1 MRYSSS
7 RIKQETW
14 LQSVDHLIH
23 MVDIGR
29 LDPNPAFGSLPNL
42 DLVKRSHIVES
53 LILGLPVEM
62 IWAEQGVL
70 GKTQLLSGFEV
81 VSSILGFNSNSFS
94 LRKLRIL
101 KHLEGLRFSNID
113 FAEQKH
119 FMQMEVA
126 LCTIHYDSDPML
138 KCLFVEDINKDKY
151 GVDASQIARSIV
163 FKKAYYTINNY
174 IEHISRYFNE
184 DLYAIGSHKK
194 YEKYRLKFQ
203 TEVLLCLLVIYI
215 GTERNR
221 LNRSFSTESYSYSR
235 SHISNYDD
243 LYINFSDDIGAALN
257 KVMLML
263 EMDELYLNDCF
274 KKLDSIVYDAFHSD
288 NFSMNSIGKNY
299 SYSSHLRKNELSLVD
314 YAIYS
319 FSGQKEKI
327 RIDRFSSVG
336 ELFDRLMQ

>member
-7 RIKQETW
+7 RIQQETR
-14 LQSVDHLIH
+14 LESVDYLIH

-42 DLVKRSHIVES
+42 SLVKRSHIVES

-62 IWAEQGVL
+62 IWAEQDAL

-81 VSSILGFNSNSFS
+81 VSSILDFNSNSFP

-126 LCTIHYDSDPML
+126 LGTIHYDSDPML
-138 KCLFVEDINKDKY
+138 KCLFVESINKDKY
-151 GVDASQIARSIV
+151 GVDASQIARSII
-163 FKKAYYTINNY
+163 FKKAYYTIDNY
-174 IEHISRYFNE
+174 IEHISKYFNE
-184 DLYAIGSHKK
+184 DAYAISSRKK
-194 YEKYRLKFQ
+194 YERYKLKLQ
-203 TEVLLCLLVIYI
+203 AEILLCLLVIYI

-243 LYINFSDDIGAALN
+243 VYIYFSDDISTALN
-257 KVMLML
+257 KIMFMI
-263 EMDELYLNDCF
+263 EMDDLYLNDCF
-274 KKLDSIVYDAFHSD
+274 KQLDNIVYDAFRSD
-288 NFSMNSIGKNY
+288 KFSMDSIGKSF
-299 SYSSHLRKNELSLVD
+299 SYSSHLRKSELSLVE
-314 YAIYS
+314 YVIYS
-319 FSGQKEKI
+319 FSGYQDRI

-336 ELFDRLMQ
+336 DLVDRLM